1 MSPSDPPN
9 GAPRE
14 TAPASDDR
22 EAMSEGAGTGSAA
35 ESNETAAKK
44 GDEAGDAA
52 PKTSHSLRFWGIV
65 ASLAFTALCSSIE
78 GTIITSALPTIS
90 AELGGDSSF
99 IWVPNGYFLATM
111 VMLPLMAQAANLF
124 GRRWLTL
131 ISVAMFTLGSGICGG
146 ANSPAMLIGGRVVQG
161 LGGGGI
167 ALMINIVLTD
177 LVPLRERGKYMAIVQ
192 MVSAVGAALGPFL
205 GGLLTERSTWRW
217 VFYINLPIGG
227 TSLVAL
233 FIFLRVSTPP
243 GGTWVEKLKR
253 IDFIGNA
260 IFIAATV
267 SVLIGVTWGG
277 AVYPWKSANV
287 IVPLVLGFVGM
298 GLFLA
303 YEWTLA
309 KNPSLPQGA
318 IVERTAATVLAVTF
332 LTTLC
337 TYWAFYFM
345 PIYFQGVKAK
355 SAFWSGVDALP
366 LFAGLFPFAIIGGIL
381 LSKFGRYK
389 PLHLIGMAIVTVSF
403 GLFSLLDRNS
413 STAAWACFQLLCA
426 IGSGLMI
433 AILLPAMQAPLDE
446 SLVAASTGVWTFVRA
461 FSTVWGVTIPAAIFD
476 NEVAKKAAASL
487 TDQSLVG
494 YLTGGKAYQFATQE
508 FLDSIRDPA
517 SRSEVIDIFT
527 SSIKIVWYVGTAFA
541 GLGWLLVWLE
551 KEVTLRS
558 KLNTKFGIEEKK
570 KKEEDEE
577 KAKNEGENKDG
588 EEGKADGEKRAEL
601 SA

>member
-1 MSPSDPPN
+1 MSPADPPN
-9 GAPRE
+9 AAPRE
-14 TAPASDDR
+14 PAPASDDR
-22 EAMSEGAGTGSAA
+22 EAMSETGPGAGTGSA
-35 ESNETAAKK
+35 ESSNNSAVDKEAKQ
-44 GDEAGDAA
+44 GDEAGAKA
-52 PKTSHSLRFWGIV
+52 RHSVRFWGIV

-167 ALMINIVLTD
+167 ALMINIVITD

-227 TSLVAL
+227 ASLVAL
-233 FIFLRVSTPP
+233 FVFLRVTTPP
-243 GGTWVEKLKR
+243 GGTFVEKLKR
-253 IDFIGNA
+253 IDFVGNA

-287 IVPLVLGFVGM
+287 IVPLVLGFVGI

-309 KNPSLPQGA
+309 KNPSLPRGA
-318 IVERTAATVLAVTF
+318 VVERTAATVLAVTF

-426 IGSGLMI
+426 VGSGLMI

-476 NEVAKKAAASL
+476 NEVARKAAAQLS
-487 TDQSLVG
+487 DRSLVAH
-494 YLTGGKAYQFATQE
+494 LAGGKAYQFATKE
-508 FLDSIRDPA
+508 FLDGIADPA
-517 SRSEVIDIFT
+517 ARSEVIDIFT
-527 SSIKIVWYVGTAFA
+527 SSIKIVWYVGTGFA

-551 KEVTLRS
+551 REVTLRS

-570 KKEEDEE
+570 KAEDEE
-577 KAKNEGENKDG
+577 RAKDG
-588 EEGKADGEKRAEL
+588 EESKASDGEKP
-601 SA
+601 SN

>member
-1 MSPSDPPN
+1 
-9 GAPRE
+9 
-14 TAPASDDR
+14 
-22 EAMSEGAGTGSAA
+22 MSEGRDTGS
-35 ESNETAAKK
+35 ESNRTATKN
-44 GDEAGDAA
+44 GDEGGDEENKAT
-52 PKTSHSLRFWGIV
+52 PKTGHSLRFWSIV

-78 GTIITSALPTIS
+78 GTIITSALPTIT
-90 AELGGDSSF
+90 AELGGGSSF

-111 VMLPLMAQAANLF
+111 VMLPLMAQAANVF

-233 FIFLRVSTPP
+233 YFSLRVATPP
-243 GGTWVEKLKR
+243 AAPWREKLGR

-260 IFIAATV
+260 IFMAATV
-267 SVLIGVTWGG
+267 AVLIGVTWGG
-277 AVYPWKSANV
+277 TVYPWKSANV
-287 IVPLVLGFVGM
+287 IVPLVFGFVGI

-345 PIYFQGVKAK
+345 PIYFQGVLAK
-355 SAFWSGVDALP
+355 STFWSGVDALP

-389 PLHLIGMAIVTVSF
+389 PLHLIGMAIVTISF
-403 GLFSLLDRNS
+403 GLFSLLDQNS

-446 SLVAASTGVWTFVRA
+446 SLVAVSTGVWTFMRA

-476 NEVAKKAAASL
+476 NEVAKRATSL

-494 YLTGGKAYQFATQE
+494 YLTGGKAYQYATQA
-508 FLDSIRDPA
+508 FLDTIHDPV
-517 SRSEVIDIFT
+517 SRAEVIEIFS

-551 KEVTLRS
+551 KEVSLRS
-558 KLNTKFGIEEKK
+558 KLNTKYGIKEDKK
-570 KKEEDEE
+570 KEDEE
-577 KAKNEGENKDG
+577 KTLNGKENKDG
-588 EEGKADGEKRAEL
+588 EESKTNGKESKTNGKESKTNGKESKTDEEKRAEL
-601 SA
+601 NA

>member
-1 MSPSDPPN
+1 MSE
-9 GAPRE
+9 E
-14 TAPASDDR
+14 TATQSDGHLNGTASLADTG
-22 EAMSEGAGTGSAA
+22 EAT
-35 ESNETAAKK
+35 
-44 GDEAGDAA
+44 
-52 PKTSHSLRFWGIV
+52 PKTNHSLRFWGIV

-78 GTIITSALPTIS
+78 GTIITSALPTIT
-90 AELGGDSSF
+90 AELGGGSDF

-111 VMLPLMAQAANLF
+111 VMLPLMAQAANVF

-131 ISVAMFTLGSGICGG
+131 ISVAMFTFGSGICGG

-227 TSLVAL
+227 TSLIAL
-233 FIFLRVSTPP
+233 FFFLRVASPP
-243 GGTWVEKLKR
+243 AGTWTEKLGR

-260 IFIAATV
+260 IFMASTV
-267 SVLIGVTWGG
+267 AVLIGVTWGG
-277 AVYPWKSANV
+277 TVYPWKSANV
-287 IVPLVLGFVGM
+287 IVPLVLGFLGI
-298 GLFLA
+298 GLFLT
-303 YEWTLA
+303 YEWTIA
-309 KNPSLPQGA
+309 KNPSLPRGA
-318 IVERTAATVLAVTF
+318 VVERTAATVLAVTF

-337 TYWAFYFM
+337 TYWSFYFM
-345 PIYFQGVKAK
+345 PIYFQGVLGK

-366 LFAGLFPFAIIGGIL
+366 LFAGLFPFAILGGIL

-389 PLHLIGMAIVTVSF
+389 PMHLIGMSIVTISF
-403 GLFSLLDRNS
+403 GLFSLLDQYS

-426 IGSGLMI
+426 MGSGLMI

-446 SLVAASTGVWTFVRA
+446 SLVAVSTGVWTFVRA
-461 FSTVWGVTIPAAIFD
+461 FATVWGVTIPAAIFD
-476 NEVAKKAAASL
+476 NEVASRAASL
-487 TDQSLVG
+487 SNQTLAG
-494 YLTGGKAYQFATQE
+494 YLNGGKAYQYATQT
-508 FLDSIRDPA
+508 FLDSIQEPA
-517 SRSEVIDIFT
+517 SRAEVVQIFS

-570 KKEEDEE
+570 KEDEE
-577 KAKNEGENKDG
+577 KMAKNGEENKDG
-588 EEGKADGEKRAEL
+588 EESKIDEEKRAEL
-601 SA
+601 HA

>member
-1 MSPSDPPN
+1 
-9 GAPRE
+9 
-14 TAPASDDR
+14 
-22 EAMSEGAGTGSAA
+22 MSEGAGTGTGSAA
-35 ESNETAAKK
+35 ESSEAAAKK
-44 GDEAGDAA
+44 GDEAGDAPP

-233 FIFLRVSTPP
+233 FFFLRVATPP

-309 KNPSLPQGA
+309 KNPSLPRGA

-403 GLFSLLDRNS
+403 GLFSILDRNS

-570 KKEEDEE
+570 KEEEDEE
-577 KAKNEGENKDG
+577 KAKNGGENKDG
-588 EEGKADGEKRAEL
+588 EESKADGAKRAEL